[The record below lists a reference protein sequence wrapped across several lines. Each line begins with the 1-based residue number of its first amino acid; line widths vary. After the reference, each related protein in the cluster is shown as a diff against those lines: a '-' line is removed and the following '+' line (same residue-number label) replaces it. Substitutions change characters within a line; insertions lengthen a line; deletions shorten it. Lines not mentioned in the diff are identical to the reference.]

1 MKTDKL
7 LTDIELSRVR
17 NIPLGTLRAG
27 RSRGFGPP
35 FIKLGRTVRYR
46 LSDVD
51 KYLDERLVQPGQAA

>member
-1 MKTDKL
+1 MREKL

-27 RSRGFGPP
+27 RVQGYGPP

-46 LSDVD
+46 LADVD
-51 KYLDERLVQPGQAA
+51 RYLDSRLVQPGATA